1 MCISTE
7 TMNEIESSLIQFHQ
21 LSNNPLPMLKD
32 SFPEISFLRMSASDI
47 DEAPFR
53 SISNYNLH
61 LLDGREHCV
70 QLTNDLSIATAVIV
84 AQK

>member
-21 LSNNPLPMLKD
+21 LSNNPIPMLKD
-32 SFPEISFLRMSASDI
+32 CFPDMSFLRMSASDM

-53 SISNYNLH
+53 SLANYNIY

-70 QLTNDLSIATAVIV
+70 QLTNDLSIATAVVI

>member
-7 TMNEIESSLIQFHQ
+7 TMNEIESSLLDFHQ

-32 SFPEISFLRMSASDI
+32 CFPKTSFLRMSAADI

-53 SISNYNLH
+53 SLDNYNLY

-70 QLTNDLSIATAVIV
+70 QLTSDLSTATAIV
-84 AQK
+84 VAHK